1 MFHYE
6 STTIRHF
13 THYQF
18 DVSPLFSACPGKG
31 VARGKT
37 RTGATLMVFP
47 LAYLSYVFQS
57 KNCIVNQYHKTG

>member
-18 DVSPLFSACPGKG
+18 DVSPYFLRALERGLQGGKPG
-31 VARGKT
+31 
-37 RTGATLMVFP
+37 
-47 LAYLSYVFQS
+47 LAQL
-57 KNCIVNQYHKTG
+57 